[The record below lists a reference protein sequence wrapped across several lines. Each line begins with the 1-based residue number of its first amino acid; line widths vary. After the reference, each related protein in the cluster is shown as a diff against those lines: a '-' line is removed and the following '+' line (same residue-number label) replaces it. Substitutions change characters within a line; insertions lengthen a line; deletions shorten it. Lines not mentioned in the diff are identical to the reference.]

1 MLLQCNRQSV
11 QACGPTCT
19 SSLHRWARHVRH
31 HARHVRLLPSK
42 VAEFTQPHYLA
53 QLWSSQL
60 GNDLSFM
67 SLEGDFQATE
77 LRPSLRTP
85 PQLSSQEAATAAY
98 TGAATQPC
106 STSATSL
113 SNNSLPDHPLQAEVQ
128 LLQQII
134 TELQACDSWASKVA
148 LLLQQPRVQAFLQA
162 RQHQEVANSL
172 PGLPVRAQY
181 VLLAVLAAG
190 QAQVLT
196 LPDTQGQVGPL
207 DLQPPLLHL
216 AQGLQRVDQFYNSI
230 GGLLGYQA
238 KSLTLII
245 ESTVA
250 QQASPQPLLSAERH
264 TASSSSPSR
273 SPSLS
278 ISSSSLPSPGSSPSI
293 SPSSSSSS
301 LPALLSS
308 SSSSS
313 LPSASAPGEQQVLY
327 HVPRALDLAG
337 EGGRQVGQR
346 MAAHG
351 LLAMPSMAEIYPVGG
366 AGDRLG
372 LVCEDSGQCL
382 PAAMLPYCG
391 RTMMEGLMRDLQAR
405 EFLYYKLTGQQ
416 VVTPVAIMTSDAKGN
431 HNRITALMQQLRW
444 FGRGRGA
451 FQLFRQPL
459 VPVLGIADGRWLLS
473 RVLQPMSKPG
483 GHGAIWKLMQD
494 EGVFDWMAQQ
504 GRSAAIVR
512 QISNPMAGVDT
523 TLLALAG
530 CGAQRGGSAFGFM
543 SCDRTIGA
551 AEGCNVLQE
560 RRVWRDGRW
569 QHQLGYTNIE
579 YTEFER
585 LGIYDQPVDGT
596 SRCSVFPANTNVLY
610 VGLGHA
616 QAVVEE
622 AMRQGN
628 SQQLMPGLIFNMKKK
643 VLYRDP
649 LTQHEEQVL
658 AGRMESTMQN
668 IADFMTDSFDGPVPA
683 HDAEQLQLSTFLVYN
698 MRRKVTSSA
707 KKRRQ
712 PGSTRIS
719 QTPDGSFYDLQRNA
733 WHLLQQCGVAQ
744 VPELGSVEQ
753 YLTDGPGF
761 IFLFHPALGPLWSV
775 ISQKV
780 QGGSLQQ
787 GSELVLEVAEAR
799 LRNIHIDGSLLVHA
813 ENVLGHVQHDAQ
825 PEGLDD
831 VSERLVFSPNCGR
844 VLMTNVTIQNA
855 GINWQSPS
863 NVYWKHCVSRYEAV
877 RVVLRGH
884 SEFEARD
891 VTLRGSH
898 TFDVPDGF
906 RLLVTPG
913 FHGEPVQ
920 QLLPLPGN
928 QPSWQWEYSL
938 QDDGH
943 ISLSLKSTHVKE
955 GECRKL
961 PNLMSTRHLHHAMAH
976 EDQSVRGGEWRLLQQ
991 LTDAGVVLDFII

>member
-1 MLLQCNRQSV
+1 MHGPPNVSQHRTHSTALPEAGDDKSTVSIFPASLVPVAEVVTEELRAGGSLGPGALEARRQLCDSGLPDVDMCEITEAAPAFPALAEAWVRGRWLLGLLALQS
-11 QACGPTCT
+11 T
-19 SSLHRWARHVRH
+19 SSFVLNAYQDLLRDHMVVTLFLTMLVGAGGNAGNQSAIKVIRGLRIGESKWRPLELCWWPEQGKLPAKGKEYPELGYKRVRDKPPK
-31 HARHVRLLPSK
+31 AQQQQ
-42 VAEFTQPHYLA
+42 QPA
-53 QLWSSQL
+53 
-60 GNDLSFM
+60 D
-67 SLEGDFQATE
+67 
-77 LRPSLRTP
+77 
-85 PQLSSQEAATAAY
+85 
-98 TGAATQPC
+98 
-106 STSATSL
+106 
-113 SNNSLPDHPLQAEVQ
+113 VQ

-148 LLLQQPRVQAFLQA
+148 LLQQQPRVQAFLQA

-207 DLQPPLLHL
+207 NLQPPLLHL
-216 AQGLQRVDQFYNSI
+216 AQSLQRVDQFYNSI

-245 ESTVA
+245 E
-250 QQASPQPLLSAERH
+250 
-264 TASSSSPSR
+264 
-273 SPSLS
+273 
-278 ISSSSLPSPGSSPSI
+278 
-293 SPSSSSSS
+293 
-301 LPALLSS
+301 
-308 SSSSS
+308 
-313 LPSASAPGEQQVLY
+313 
-327 HVPRALDLAG
+327 ALDLAG

-473 RVLQPMSKPG
+473 GVLQPMSKPG

-504 GRSAAIVR
+504 VG
-512 QISNPMAGVDT
+512 
-523 TLLALAG
+523 
-530 CGAQRGGSAFGFM
+530 
-543 SCDRTIGA
+543 
-551 AEGCNVLQE
+551 
-560 RRVWRDGRW
+560 DGRW

-616 QAVVEE
+616 RAVVEE

-753 YLTDGPGF
+753 YLKDGPGF